1 MLQLPIHIRMLL
13 CLLLFVAPPTLAQN
27 RQTDSMENSLKHP
40 KDDTFR
46 LTLLANLA
54 EAYFGYDTVKG
65 WRYLEMEHALAEK
78 MHYLFYI
85 ADYYEVKAKMVLS
98 LRNDEVIPLL
108 DSAIG
113 WYEKH
118 LAQKPT
124 GTDLAQTLLS
134 IATCQG
140 QKANVMSAK
149 GQFKQAIAAYLE
161 ALKAWK
167 ESDDPRKNEAIATY
181 CANIAT
187 VYYDLKQLDKALEY
201 DKAGIPYRL
210 ADGNEELLAMAY
222 IYVADDWV
230 SLDRADSAQ
239 IYLDK
244 ARTLVRKL
252 DKPGLNSNY
261 FARQGNLYRT
271 LRRYPEAVDNYRKA
285 LAASGALGS
294 PFKRCSQSRALGECY
309 IEMQQYD
316 NARKE
321 LAYALAIST
330 EKGILKEKQ
339 LVLRDLMK
347 VEEATHHDAQAYRYL
362 KQADTIADSLKNIE
376 SKTAIAGI
384 EAKYQ
389 AAEKEKEITQLQ
401 GEKKLQ
407 TLSIR
412 HQSVLNYILF
422 GSITFLL
429 LLGLLLYRNY
439 RQKQQLQQQ
448 TIGQL
453 EKDKQLMAVNA
464 MLRGQEEE
472 RSRLAKDL
480 HDGLGGMLSGVKY
493 SLSNIREN
501 LIVTPDNIAVY
512 ERSLDMIDSSIRELR
527 RVAHNMMPEMLIR
540 FGLDEALRD
549 YCQSVSNT
557 KLVAVRYQS
566 FGFGSRFGSRLDS
579 QAEIIVYRIVQE
591 LLNNILKHAA
601 ATEVLVQL
609 VREATRLNVLVED
622 NGRGFDT
629 GVLENNKGAGWTNI
643 RSRVDYLKGK
653 IDVHSETGKGTSATI
668 EFTI

>member
-1 MLQLPIHIRMLL
+1 
-13 CLLLFVAPPTLAQN
+13 
-27 RQTDSMENSLKHP
+27 MEHDLKHP

-46 LTLLANLA
+46 LALLINLS
-54 EAYFGYDTVKG
+54 EEYYGYDTVKG
-65 WRYLEMEHALAEK
+65 MRYLEMAHALAGK
-78 MHYLFYI
+78 MNYLYYI
-85 ADYYEVKAKMVLS
+85 ADYYEEKAKLVLT
-98 LRNDEVIPLL
+98 LHDDRVLPLL
-108 DSAIG
+108 DTAILY
-113 WYEKH
+113 YEKD
-118 LAQKPT
+118 LARKPT
-124 GTDLAQTLLS
+124 GEYLAQTKLS

-140 QKANVMSAK
+140 QKGVVMAEK
-149 GQFKQAIAAYLE
+149 GQFKEAIAAYME

-167 ESDDPRKNEAIATY
+167 ESNEPEKNQAIANY
-181 CANIAT
+181 YGSIST

-201 DKAGIPYRL
+201 DQAAIPFRL
-210 ADGNEELLAMAY
+210 LDGNDQYLALTY
-222 IYVADDWV
+222 IYVGDDFV
-230 SLDRADSAQ
+230 SLGRNDSAQ
-239 IYLDK
+239 VYLEKARPLVQKLDQPNLNINYFSKRGLVYRKLRQYPQAIDCYDK
-244 ARTLVRKL
+244 AIVASYAMGNEY
-252 DKPGLNSNY
+252 KPCS
-261 FARQGNLYRT
+261 LYRGMAECHE
-271 LRRYPEAVDNYRKA
+271 EAGDYSAARTELLKA
-285 LAASGALGS
+285 LTIS
-294 PFKRCSQSRALGECY
+294 
-309 IEMQQYD
+309 
-316 NARKE
+316 KE
-321 LAYALAIST
+321 
-330 EKGILKEKQ
+330 KDILKERP
-339 LVLRDLMK
+339 LILRDLAGI
-347 VEEATHHDAQAYRYL
+347 EETTHHEALAYTYL
-362 KQADTIADSLKNIE
+362 KQADEIADSLKSIE

-389 AAEKEKEITQLQ
+389 AAEREKEIGRLQ
-401 GEKKLQ
+401 GEKQLQ
-407 TLSIR
+407 SLSIR
-412 HQSVLNYILF
+412 HQSTLNYVLF
-422 GSITFLL
+422 GSIGFLL

-453 EKDKQLMAVNA
+453 EKDKQLMTVNA

-527 RVAHNMMPEMLIR
+527 RVAHNMMPEMLMR

-557 KLVAVRYQS
+557 RLLAVKYQS
-566 FGFGSRFGSRLDS
+566 FGFGSRLDS

-609 VREATRLNVLVED
+609 VREDSRLNVLVED

-643 RSRVDYLKGK
+643 RSRVEYLKGK
-653 IDVHSETGKGTSATI
+653 IDVHSEAGKGTSVTI